1 MNFLYLNERKEEV
14 LFTTEVRV
22 NSFTKIEKLIKLAI
36 QKINLLM
43 SDTDIQLIDTMDKY
57 TLRQS
62 KKNGKPKFDLPSIK
76 YVFILGIDNNCY
88 VSKTEINSF
97 SLVVNNT
104 YGSEVLKRNERKN
117 KEGFFKKCQK
127 CLIF

>member
-62 KKNGKPKFDLPSIK
+62 KKNGRPKFDLPS
-76 YVFILGIDNNCY
+76 NNY
-88 VSKTEINSF
+88 IY
-97 SLVVNNT
+97 L
-104 YGSEVLKRNERKN
+104 RNR
-117 KEGFFKKCQK
+117 Q
-127 CLIF
+127 